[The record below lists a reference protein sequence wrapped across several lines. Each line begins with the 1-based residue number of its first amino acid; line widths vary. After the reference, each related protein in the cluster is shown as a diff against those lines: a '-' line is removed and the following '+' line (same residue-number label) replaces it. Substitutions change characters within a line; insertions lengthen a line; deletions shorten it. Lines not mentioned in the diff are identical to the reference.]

1 MHTVQSIL
9 NEIKSGKI
17 HPIYFLMG
25 EESFFIDQISTF
37 IETSV
42 LDESQRG
49 FDQMVLYGKET
60 SVDEIVSSA
69 KRYPMIAPRQVI
81 IVKEAQNLSR
91 TIEQLLPYANNPQ
104 QTTTLVFCYKY
115 KSIDKRKSLYK
126 ALSKSHVVFESNK
139 IYDSKI
145 PSFISGELQKQN
157 LKITPKASYLLADF
171 LGNDLAKISNEL
183 KKLQLVMGD
192 HDTITPELIQKNIGI
207 SKDFNNFELQKAI
220 AQLNRKKAYQI
231 VQYFSENTNQH
242 PMVVTVAT
250 LYSFFTKLM
259 TLHTVTDRNPKTL
272 SRAIGVSQYFLD
284 DYMAAAKNF
293 PMRRISGVFQTLR
306 IIDTKSKGVDANLK
320 PKDLYNELIF
330 RILN

>member
-42 LDESQRG
+42 LDETQRG
-49 FDQMVLYGKET
+49 FDQTVLYGKDT
-60 SVDEIVSSA
+60 TVDDIISIA
-69 KRYPMIAPRQVI
+69 KRYPMIATRQVV

-91 TIEQLLPYANNPQ
+91 TIEQLLPYVNNPQ

-115 KSIDKRKSLYK
+115 KSIDKRKALYK
-126 ALSKSHVVFESNK
+126 ALSKSHVVFESKK

-145 PSFISGELQKQN
+145 PSFISGVLQKRN

-171 LGNDLAKISNEL
+171 LGNDLSKISNEL
-183 KKLQLVMGD
+183 EKLQLVIGVT
-192 HDTITPELIQKNIGI
+192 DTITPELIQENIGI
-207 SKDFNNFELQKAI
+207 SKDYNNFELQKAI

-231 VQYFSENTNQH
+231 VRYFSENTNQH
-242 PMVVTVAT
+242 PIVITVAT

-272 SRAIGVSQYFLD
+272 SRAIGVSPYFLD
-284 DYMAAAKNF
+284 DYVSAAKNF

-306 IIDTKSKGVDANLK
+306 IMDTKSKGVDANLK

>member
-1 MHTVQSIL
+1 MDTVQSIL

-42 LDESQRG
+42 LDETQRG
-49 FDQMVLYGKET
+49 FDQTVLYGKDT
-60 SVDEIVSSA
+60 TVDDIISIA
-69 KRYPMIAPRQVI
+69 KRYPMIATRQVV

-91 TIEQLLPYANNPQ
+91 TIEQFLPYVNNPQ

-115 KSIDKRKSLYK
+115 KSIDKRKALYK
-126 ALSKSHVVFESNK
+126 ALSKAHIVFESNK

-145 PSFISGELQKQN
+145 PSFISGVLQNRN

-171 LGNDLAKISNEL
+171 LGNDLSKISNEL
-183 KKLQLVMGD
+183 EKLQLVIAAN
-192 HDTITPELIQKNIGI
+192 DTITPELIQENIGI
-207 SKDFNNFELQKAI
+207 TKDYNNFELQKAI

-231 VQYFSENTNQH
+231 VRYFSENTNQH

-272 SRAIGVSQYFLD
+272 SRAIGVNPYFLD
-284 DYMAAAKNF
+284 DYVTAAKNF

-306 IIDTKSKGVDANLK
+306 IMDTKTQRSGS
-320 PKDLYNELIF
+320 
-330 RILN
+330 

>member
-1 MHTVQSIL
+1 
-9 NEIKSGKI
+9 
-17 HPIYFLMG
+17 
-25 EESFFIDQISTF
+25 
-37 IETSV
+37 
-42 LDESQRG
+42 
-49 FDQMVLYGKET
+49 
-60 SVDEIVSSA
+60 
-69 KRYPMIAPRQVI
+69 
-81 IVKEAQNLSR
+81 
-91 TIEQLLPYANNPQ
+91 
-104 QTTTLVFCYKY
+104 
-115 KSIDKRKSLYK
+115 
-126 ALSKSHVVFESNK
+126 
-139 IYDSKI
+139 
-145 PSFISGELQKQN
+145 
-157 LKITPKASYLLADF
+157 
-171 LGNDLAKISNEL
+171 
-183 KKLQLVMGD
+183 MGD

-231 VQYFSENTNQH
+231 VQYFSENTKQH

-272 SRAIGVSQYFLD
+272 SRAIGVSPYFLD